1 MFNKILNLKTEKVSV
16 AAAIISIASFLS
28 LLLGL
33 LRERL
38 LAGHFDVDRELD
50 VYLTAFKIPDFV
62 ATVLVMGA
70 ISVAIIPIFTDNL
83 SKDREKAF
91 HYLSNLLNLC
101 LVALVIIC
109 GILFIFTP
117 QLINIIAPGFLE
129 NKKQITVEL
138 TRIMFLSPI
147 LMGISNMISA
157 VLMVF
162 KRFLVTAVSPILY
175 NLGSIIGILFFVPKM
190 GIMGLAWGIILGAV
204 MHLAIQLPSFFKTG
218 FKIQNTF
225 NFLDKDFL
233 QTIKLTIPRAIGL
246 TASQINLIIITAIGS
261 TLAAGSITFFSF
273 ANDLSS
279 PILVL
284 VAVPFAVAVFPA
296 LSLAI
301 SRNDKKDF
309 LEKFYSVARQ
319 IIFLIVPVSGLCYIL
334 RAHLI
339 RLVFGAGKFD
349 WTSTKLTAA
358 CFGIFMI
365 PLLAQG
371 LIFLISRAFYA
382 IKNTAIPA
390 LVSIFSIMILPPMAY
405 FLVWALSFNN
415 AFSYFISYVLR
426 IEEMNNLAV
435 VALPLAVSID
445 VLIQFIILL
454 VFLKTKIKEIEYKNL
469 FMFFAKVLG
478 ATVITMILTYIAR
491 QWFGGFLGSSTFII
505 LFLQTA
511 VTAGFG
517 FLIYGI
523 LAHFLKLP
531 EIGAFRSFLFAQLG
545 QLTAG
550 FNKSKI
556 KT

>member
-1 MFNKILNLKTEKVSV
+1 MPQFFKKILNLKTEKISV
-16 AAAIISIASFLS
+16 VAGIISVASFLS

-33 LRERL
+33 LRDRL
-38 LAGHFDVDRELD
+38 LTAQFDVGRDLD
-50 VYLTAFKIPDFV
+50 VYFTAFRIPDFV

-83 SKDREKAF
+83 NKNKEQAF
-91 HYLSNLLNLC
+91 RYLSNLLNLC

-109 GILFIFTP
+109 SILFIFTP
-117 QLINIIAPGFLE
+117 QLIALIAPGFSE
-129 NKKQITVEL
+129 EKKQITIQL

-162 KRFLVTAVSPILY
+162 KRFLITAISPILY

-190 GIMGLAWGIILGAV
+190 GIMGLAWGIILGAF
-204 MHLAIQLPSFFKTG
+204 MHLAVQLPALFKTG

-233 QTIKLTIPRAIGL
+233 HTIKLTIPRAIGL
-246 TASQINLIIITAIGS
+246 TASQINLIIITSIGS
-261 TLAAGSITFFSF
+261 TLVAGSVTFFSL
-273 ANDLSS
+273 ANDLST
-279 PILVL
+279 PIIVL

-301 SRNDKKDF
+301 SKNDKKDF
-309 LEKFYSVARQ
+309 LDKFYSVARQ
-319 IIFLIVPVSGLCYIL
+319 ILFLIVPVSGLCYIL

-365 PLLAQG
+365 PLFAQG

-390 LVSIFSIMILPPMAY
+390 LVSIFSIIILPPMAY
-405 FLVWALSFNN
+405 FLVWALGFPN
-415 AFSYFISYVLR
+415 AFSYAVAYALR
-426 IEEMNNLAV
+426 IEEMKSLAIV
-435 VALPLAVSID
+435 GLPLAVGID
-445 VLIQFIILL
+445 VIIQFLILL
-454 VFLKTKIKEIEYKNL
+454 VFLKFKIKEIEYKNL
-469 FMFFAKVLG
+469 FVFFGKVLF
-478 ATVITMILTYIAR
+478 ATIITMILAYVVR
-491 QWFGGFLGSSTFII
+491 QWFGGFLGSSTFLI
-505 LFLQTA
+505 LFFQTA
-511 VTAGFG
+511 ITAGFG
-517 FLIYGI
+517 FLVYAT
-523 LAHFLKLP
+523 LSHFLKLP

-545 QLTAG
+545 FL
-550 FNKSKI
+550 NSK
-556 KT
+556 KK